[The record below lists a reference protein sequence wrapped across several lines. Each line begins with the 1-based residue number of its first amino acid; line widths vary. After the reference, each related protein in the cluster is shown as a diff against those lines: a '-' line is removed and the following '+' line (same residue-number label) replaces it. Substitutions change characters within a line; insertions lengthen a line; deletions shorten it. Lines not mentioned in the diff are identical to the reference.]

1 VHGTTIVKTS
11 DPSVICDSVNIH
23 HTVNHNCDDIV
34 QLLLS
39 PPNSQPTPN
48 IMPEL
53 QQPPPLNLQQPPA
66 PHEQPSQLGQL
77 NQIERF
83 SEDLLP
89 SSSEQQLMEI
99 SDDTDLPSMDTA
111 ATGIG
116 MLLPSSSSEQQ
127 LMEISDTGL
136 PSMDTAATA
145 TYQSGIGMLLPSSS
159 SEQQLMEISDTGL
172 LSMNTA
178 ATVPHQ
184 SGLGTVYHRQTQR
197 GEEKEEGHLREE
209 KSDDEH
215 DGVFLTEEEEL
226 QHPASIHI
234 PQSQL
239 NAEKNIAKN
248 AEVVHSSPHNAS
260 FPLQVA
266 GTTFNLSS
274 FHFATENSSVTLYN
288 DSKKSRLE
296 YVDFSRPQ
304 LYLYMWDR
312 RHAVSLSLK
321 SPVTNRYQTRFFLAM
336 TNLCMPLDEK
346 GESVFEELVLL
357 DILNRLDPY
366 AYVDAVVGVVA
377 TGEVILWQYS
387 LNHLR
392 FNYCDLRHPLKRG
405 ENFWFAKLQQFYSDR
420 GLLYLVQRLIPRDL
434 DAPKNRF
441 AVNKEY
447 ITHYKHNIKTM
458 AKAEENFKKWLVL
471 PGKNK
476 SEREKSE
483 DLQALLSR
491 TNKGKSC
498 SSDPPAQKTKAQIE
512 QEKAAEKQRIAKEK
526 RRATIQAKK
535 EAVAKVQADAVEQ
548 ASADLARHTTA
559 AAAAAT
565 AATTRNPTGTSLA
578 KADSVPKPFNKIQV
592 FC

>member
-1 VHGTTIVKTS
+1 
-11 DPSVICDSVNIH
+11 
-23 HTVNHNCDDIV
+23 
-34 QLLLS
+34 
-39 PPNSQPTPN
+39 
-48 IMPEL
+48 
-53 QQPPPLNLQQPPA
+53 
-66 PHEQPSQLGQL
+66 
-77 NQIERF
+77 
-83 SEDLLP
+83 
-89 SSSEQQLMEI
+89 
-99 SDDTDLPSMDTA
+99 
-111 ATGIG
+111 
-116 MLLPSSSSEQQ
+116 
-127 LMEISDTGL
+127 
-136 PSMDTAATA
+136 MDTAATA
-145 TYQSGIGMLLPSSS
+145 
-159 SEQQLMEISDTGL
+159 
-172 LSMNTA
+172 
-178 ATVPHQ
+178 PHQ
-184 SGLGTVYHRQTQR
+184 SGLGTVHRQIQR

-209 KSDDEH
+209 KSDDDKH

-226 QHPASIHI
+226 QHPASIYI

-266 GTTFNLSS
+266 GTTFHLSS
-274 FHFATENSSVTLYN
+274 FHFATTENSSVTLYN

-312 RHAVSLSLK
+312 RHALSLSLK
-321 SPVTNRYQTRFFLAM
+321 SPATNRYQTRFFLAM
-336 TNLCMPLDEK
+336 TNLCMPLDER

-392 FNYCDLRHPLKRG
+392 FSYCDLRHPLKRG

-512 QEKAAEKQRIAKEK
+512 QEKAAEKQRIATEK

-548 ASADLARHTTA
+548 ASADLARHT
-559 AAAAAT
+559 AAAT
-565 AATTRNPTGTSLA
+565 AAAATVATTRNTTGTSLA
-578 KADSVPKPFNKIQV
+578 KADSVPKPVNKIQV
-592 FC
+592 FY

>member
-1 VHGTTIVKTS
+1 VHGTTVVKTT
-11 DPSVICDSVNIH
+11 DPSVICDSVDIH
-23 HTVNHNCDDIV
+23 HTANHNCDDIV

-39 PPNSQPTPN
+39 PPNNQPTPN
-48 IMPEL
+48 TMPE
-53 QQPPPLNLQQPPA
+53 LQQPPA
-66 PHEQPSQLGQL
+66 PHEQPSQSGQR
-77 NQIERF
+77 NQKEHF

-99 SDDTDLPSMDTA
+99 SDDTGLPSMDTA
-111 ATGIG
+111 ATAPHQSGLG

-145 TYQSGIGMLLPSSS
+145 PHQSGVVGILLPSSS

-172 LSMNTA
+172 PSMDTA
-178 ATVPHQ
+178 AIAPHQ
-184 SGLGTVYHRQTQR
+184 SGLGTVYRQIQR

-226 QHPASIHI
+226 QHPASIYI

-266 GTTFNLSS
+266 GTTFHLSS

-312 RHAVSLSLK
+312 RHALSLSLK

-336 TNLCMPLDEK
+336 TNLCMPLDER

-405 ENFWFAKLQQFYSDR
+405 ENFWVAKLQQFYSDR

-512 QEKAAEKQRIAKEK
+512 QEKAAEKQRIASEK
-526 RRATIQAKK
+526 RKATIQAKK

-548 ASADLARHTTA
+548 ASADLARHTA
-559 AAAAAT
+559 AATAAAAT
-565 AATTRNPTGTSLA
+565 AATTRNTTSTSLA
-578 KADSVPKPFNKIQV
+578 KADSVPKPVNKIQV
-592 FC
+592 LY

>member
-1 VHGTTIVKTS
+1 
-11 DPSVICDSVNIH
+11 
-23 HTVNHNCDDIV
+23 
-34 QLLLS
+34 
-39 PPNSQPTPN
+39 
-48 IMPEL
+48 
-53 QQPPPLNLQQPPA
+53 
-66 PHEQPSQLGQL
+66 
-77 NQIERF
+77 
-83 SEDLLP
+83 
-89 SSSEQQLMEI
+89 MEI

-111 ATGIG
+111 ATATYQSSRG
-116 MLLPSSSSEQQ
+116 MMLPSSSSEQQ

-145 TYQSGIGMLLPSSS
+145 TYQSGVGMLLPSS

-172 LSMNTA
+172 PSMNTA

-184 SGLGTVYHRQTQR
+184 SGLGTVYHRQTQS

-209 KSDDEH
+209 KSDDEY

-321 SPVTNRYQTRFFLAM
+321 SPATNRYQTRFFLAM
-336 TNLCMPLDEK
+336 TNLCMPLDER
-346 GESVFEELVLL
+346 GESVFDELVLL

-377 TGEVILWQYS
+377 TGEVIIFTQ
-387 LNHLR
+387 
-392 FNYCDLRHPLKRG
+392 
-405 ENFWFAKLQQFYSDR
+405 
-420 GLLYLVQRLIPRDL
+420 
-434 DAPKNRF
+434 
-441 AVNKEY
+441 
-447 ITHYKHNIKTM
+447 
-458 AKAEENFKKWLVL
+458 
-471 PGKNK
+471 
-476 SEREKSE
+476 
-483 DLQALLSR
+483 
-491 TNKGKSC
+491 
-498 SSDPPAQKTKAQIE
+498 PP
-512 QEKAAEKQRIAKEK
+512 
-526 RRATIQAKK
+526 
-535 EAVAKVQADAVEQ
+535 
-548 ASADLARHTTA
+548 
-559 AAAAAT
+559 
-565 AATTRNPTGTSLA
+565 
-578 KADSVPKPFNKIQV
+578 PF
-592 FC
+592 